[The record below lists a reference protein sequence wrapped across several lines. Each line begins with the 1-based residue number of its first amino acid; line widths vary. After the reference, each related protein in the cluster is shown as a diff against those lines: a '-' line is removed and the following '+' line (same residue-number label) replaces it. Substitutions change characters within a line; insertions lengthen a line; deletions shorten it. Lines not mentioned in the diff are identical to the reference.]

1 MLLKKPYV
9 REDDKEPSFK
19 QLLNGIHQEG
29 LKDCAIYL
37 ERFVHWGGGGLI
49 MKLMYE
55 MIEASVVMLTK
66 STLRKV
72 IFSNVSTI
80 QCRGNRK

>member
-29 LKDCAIYL
+29 LKDCYL
-37 ERFVHWGGGGLI
+37 FRKVRALGGGRILI
-49 MKLMYE
+49 MK
-55 MIEASVVMLTK
+55 
-66 STLRKV
+66 
-72 IFSNVSTI
+72 
-80 QCRGNRK
+80 

>member
-37 ERFVHWGGGGLI
+37 ERFVHFFFFLGGG
-49 MKLMYE
+49 
-55 MIEASVVMLTK
+55 
-66 STLRKV
+66 
-72 IFSNVSTI
+72 
-80 QCRGNRK
+80 